1 MLNKINS
8 KIMIELP
15 QKPRILVF
23 IANVLLAWL
32 VFFVANG
39 GWSPF
44 STGAGIWLLAAMA
57 YWLLVLITTPFFT
70 PPKDSLATAIS
81 VVLLLVPIDFSKVL
95 QFRLLL
101 QSIDI
106 VTIILSLVIVIL
118 ALIAIFKQ
126 SASEDDLVGKISYQL
141 SNRLG
146 RGEILFTPVI
156 LISALGFNQES
167 IYWAL
172 LISGFWVLM
181 VVVKP
186 VEIIAKLVIYFQEL
200 KSGQQKVLR
209 TVGHI
214 FRIDDPNI
222 IRIILT
228 NNAVTWEKHKVH
240 IIHLP
245 NNEYAHVLPL
255 FIQLQ
260 GEKII
265 GTGFFS
271 VVSEAPPFKTN
282 PGYIY
287 EYEGNGLAVAL
298 IEKLSGV
305 SGDSEIIGLIV
316 EHSVIGNIKFQVI
329 AGAELEEGKVIFAN
343 VRGKKIYYQIL
354 DAKTDEESFK
364 ENPLGIHIVS
374 AAQLGSYD
382 SGKGFEKFPWLPSMN
397 QLLFLMSENY
407 VPEQVLKENEFVIGK
422 VPGTNFG
429 VSVILDDLI
438 EYHSAVLGITGTG
451 KTELVFDIIKNALK
465 RGTKV
470 FCVDFTGEYRFRLSA
485 SMPELI
491 GLSVVQ
497 VEKMEKA
504 LFAVETGT
512 YGAKEERVVLQ
523 KFLDEIKPGVKD
535 QVELFIA
542 DDLKRLGIFEFA
554 EITNTKAT
562 LRTTEMYLS
571 AIMDW
576 ARNNRKAQQILIVLE
591 EAHTIIPEAYGSGFD
606 NDTQWVVGRIGQI
619 ALQGRKYGV
628 GLLLVSQRTALV
640 SKTILSQCNTYLTH
654 SLVDKTSL
662 DYLNGV
668 YNSEH
673 VQVIPNLRPRE
684 FLAHGKAVKSERPIV
699 VRVDFDPQKEKASQ
713 ALNKSIKII
722 GKEIKSVGL
731 EELSEESPGLED
743 DINYDEISFVEQ
755 DNQVEEVDPEDLLF

>member
-44 STGAGIWLLAAMA
+44 STGAGIWVLAAMA

-81 VVLLLVPIDFSKVL
+81 VV
-95 QFRLLL
+95 
-101 QSIDI
+101 
-106 VTIILSLVIVIL
+106 VIL

-329 AGAELEEGKVIFAN
+329 AAAELEEGKVIFAN
-343 VRGKKIYYQIL
+343 VRGKKIYYQSL

-382 SGKGFEKFPWLPSMN
+382 YGKGFEKFPWLPSMN
-397 QLLFLMSENY
+397 QLLFLMSE
-407 VPEQVLKENEFVIGK
+407 K
-422 VPGTNFG
+422 
-429 VSVILDDLI
+429 
-438 EYHSAVLGITGTG
+438 
-451 KTELVFDIIKNALK
+451 
-465 RGTKV
+465 
-470 FCVDFTGEYRFRLSA
+470 
-485 SMPELI
+485 
-491 GLSVVQ
+491 
-497 VEKMEKA
+497 
-504 LFAVETGT
+504 
-512 YGAKEERVVLQ
+512 
-523 KFLDEIKPGVKD
+523 
-535 QVELFIA
+535 
-542 DDLKRLGIFEFA
+542 
-554 EITNTKAT
+554 
-562 LRTTEMYLS
+562 
-571 AIMDW
+571 
-576 ARNNRKAQQILIVLE
+576 
-591 EAHTIIPEAYGSGFD
+591 
-606 NDTQWVVGRIGQI
+606 
-619 ALQGRKYGV
+619 
-628 GLLLVSQRTALV
+628 
-640 SKTILSQCNTYLTH
+640 
-654 SLVDKTSL
+654 
-662 DYLNGV
+662 
-668 YNSEH
+668 
-673 VQVIPNLRPRE
+673 
-684 FLAHGKAVKSERPIV
+684 
-699 VRVDFDPQKEKASQ
+699 
-713 ALNKSIKII
+713 
-722 GKEIKSVGL
+722 
-731 EELSEESPGLED
+731 
-743 DINYDEISFVEQ
+743 
-755 DNQVEEVDPEDLLF
+755 